1 MLIVIQK
8 VIILEVCNCMC
19 VLYFIQSVY
28 VGVLEMD
35 VQSVVVDIVQIM
47 NYVIILV
54 ESVLVVVRMDIQEWI
69 VLKVKL
75 YLNFLVFFNLVS
87 IREL

>member
-1 MLIVIQK
+1 
-8 VIILEVCNCMC
+8 MC

-35 VQSVVVDIVQIM
+35 VLSVVVDIVQIM

-54 ESVLVVVRMDIQEWI
+54 ESVLVVVRVDIQEWI

-75 YLNFLVFFNLVS
+75 YLNFLGFLFNLVS